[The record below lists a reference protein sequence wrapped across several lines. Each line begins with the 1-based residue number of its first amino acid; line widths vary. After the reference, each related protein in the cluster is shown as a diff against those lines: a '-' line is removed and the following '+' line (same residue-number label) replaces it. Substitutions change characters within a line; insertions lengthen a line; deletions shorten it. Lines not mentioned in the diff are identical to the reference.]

1 MILVLEVVEGKL
13 EEVVGHMKEV
23 SGCSMKKVMG
33 RMKKMVGCMKELLDH
48 MKSSIEAQV
57 LDSSGFSDILPQV
70 CGPHQS
76 QQVFHCMKKVSDH
89 SMKKLLGHMK
99 KMVGCMKELLDHM
112 MSEVQVLDSSGF
124 SDILPQV

>member
-33 RMKKMVGCMKELLDH
+33 RMKKKVGCMKELLDH

-70 CGPHQS
+70 CGPHRSRWELQACCMRVEENTCFPMILLVS
-76 QQVFHCMKKVSDH
+76 LRTHVAVCHMLRDQVVLF
-89 SMKKLLGHMK
+89 LL
-99 KMVGCMKELLDHM
+99 
-112 MSEVQVLDSSGF
+112 
-124 SDILPQV
+124 I